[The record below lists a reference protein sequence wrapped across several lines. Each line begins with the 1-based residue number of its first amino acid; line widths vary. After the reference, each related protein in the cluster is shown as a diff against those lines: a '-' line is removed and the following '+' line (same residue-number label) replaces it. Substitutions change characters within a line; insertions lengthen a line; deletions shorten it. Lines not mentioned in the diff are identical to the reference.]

1 MKYNLS
7 IIISHYANDIQ
18 SNPLFKTI
26 NSINHQ
32 VKNQNVE
39 IIIADDGSKYS
50 EKILKK
56 YSQKKIIPNDDRCF
70 YILEKDN
77 LNSFLNEQNITNK
90 LITKWVYIPKL
101 IKCMSKARIANQAVK
116 LAESNQLLFLD
127 DDNYLISENSIKNI
141 LNLFNNYDFIVGQ
154 IQDKNGNL
162 RYYNSNRVQ
171 GTTIGIKINIFNKID
186 GFGEW
191 TEEYSCGVD
200 SDFWMKVFNYFQ
212 TNKELKACYTN
223 KIMTC
228 DSYSKR
234 WKKYTKIFKEINLKK
249 EFYNLYKCKNYKN
262 VKHNPSRN
270 KELWIE
276 NLIDRGHR

>member
-50 EKILKK
+50 EKKLKK

-77 LNSFLNEQNITNK
+77 LNSFLNEQNIENK
-90 LITKWVYIPKL
+90 LITKWVYMPKL
-101 IKCMSKARIANQAVK
+101 IKCMSKARVANQAVK

-171 GTTIGIKINIFNKID
+171 GTTIGIKTDIFNKID

-212 TNKELKACYTN
+212 TNEGLKACYTN

-234 WKKYTKIFKEINLKK
+234 WKKYTKILKELYLKYQ
-249 EFYNLYKCKNYKN
+249 FYKLYNCKNYKSPIYN
-262 VKHNPSRN
+262 QSRN
-270 KELWIE
+270 KKIWIE
-276 NLIDRGHR
+276 NIISE